1 MTKRRTRHPLK
12 TVGMVF
18 AIALLIML
26 LYQLSFLVRVLW
38 FNFYNPSASAI
49 MRQTL
54 AELRLENPQAQL
66 VFEWADYDQISNHL
80 KHAVI
85 SSEDANF
92 LSHSGVEW
100 EAIRSAWAYNK
111 QQAAQGS
118 DKRRGG
124 STLTQQ
130 LAKNLFLSSSRSYT
144 RKGQEL
150 ILSYMIESV
159 MSKRRILELYLNV
172 AQWGQVD
179 FGAQAAAHRYYKTTA
194 AQLSATQS
202 ARLAAMLPNPIF
214 YEQKGNTAYLQ
225 RRTNTILQRMRQ
237 VSIP

>member
-1 MTKRRTRHPLK
+1 MLKPPTPLK
-12 TVGMVF
+12 RISVILVV
-18 AIALLIML
+18 ALLL
-26 LYQLSFLVRVLW
+26 FVLYQFSFLVRVLW
-38 FNFYNPSASAI
+38 FNFYNPSSSAV

-54 AELRLENPQAQL
+54 AQLRQDNPSAQL
-66 VFEWADYDQISNHL
+66 VFEWADYDQISNQL
-80 KHAVI
+80 KRAVI

-92 LSHSGVEW
+92 LEHQGVEW
-100 EAIRSAWAYNK
+100 DAIRSAWEYNK
-111 QQAAQGS
+111 KQAAQGS

-130 LAKNLFLSSSRSYT
+130 LAKNLFLSSSRSYS

-150 ILSYMIESV
+150 ILSYMIETV
-159 MSKRRILELYLNV
+159 MSKQRILELYLNI

-179 FGAQAAAHRYYKTTA
+179 FGAQAAAHRYYKTSA
-194 AQLSATQS
+194 NNLSASQS

-214 YEQKGNTAYLQ
+214 YEKKGNTAYLQ

>member
-1 MTKRRTRHPLK
+1 MLKAPSPLK
-12 TVGMVF
+12 RISVIV
-18 AIALLIML
+18 IVALLL
-26 LYQLSFLVRVLW
+26 FVLYQFTFLVRVLW
-38 FNFYNPSASAI
+38 FNFYNPSSSAV

-54 AELRLENPQAQL
+54 AELRQENPNAQL

-92 LSHSGVEW
+92 LEHKGVEW
-100 EAIRSAWAYNK
+100 DAIRSAWEYNK

-150 ILSYMIESV
+150 ILSYMIETV
-159 MSKRRILELYLNV
+159 MSKQRILELYLNV

-194 AQLSATQS
+194 NKLSAQQS
-202 ARLAAMLPNPIF
+202 ARLAAMLPNPVF
-214 YEQKGNTAYLQ
+214 YEKRGNTAYLQ

>member
-1 MTKRRTRHPLK
+1 MLKPTSSFKR
-12 TVGMVF
+12 VGLILLV
-18 AIALLIML
+18 ALLL
-26 LYQLSFLVRVLW
+26 FVLYQFSFLVRVVW
-38 FNFYNPSASAI
+38 FNFYNPSSSAV

-54 AELRLENPQAQL
+54 AELRQETPNAQL

-80 KHAVI
+80 KHAVV

-92 LSHSGVEW
+92 LEHKGVEW
-100 EAIRSAWAYNK
+100 DAIRSAWEYNK
-111 QQAAQGS
+111 QQAAKGS

-150 ILSYMIESV
+150 ILSYMIETV
-159 MSKRRILELYLNV
+159 MSKQRILELYLNL

-194 AQLSATQS
+194 NKLSATQS

-214 YEQKGNTAYLQ
+214 YEKKGNTAYLQ

>member
-1 MTKRRTRHPLK
+1 MLKAPSPLRRIS
-12 TVGMVF
+12 VIV
-18 AIALLIML
+18 IVALLL
-26 LYQLSFLVRVLW
+26 FVLYQFTFLVRVLW
-38 FNFYNPSASAI
+38 FNFYNPSTSAI

-54 AELRLENPQAQL
+54 AELRQDNPKAQL

-80 KHAVI
+80 KLAVI

-92 LSHSGVEW
+92 LTHKGVEW
-100 EAIRSAWAYNK
+100 DAIRSAWEYNK

-150 ILSYMIESV
+150 VLSYMIEAV
-159 MSKRRILELYLNV
+159 MSKQRILELYLNV

-194 AQLSATQS
+194 NKLSASQS

-214 YEQKGNTAYLQ
+214 YEKKGNTAYLQ
-225 RRTNTILQRMRQ
+225 RRTHTISQRMRQ

>member
-1 MTKRRTRHPLK
+1 MLKPPTPLK
-12 TVGMVF
+12 RISVILVV
-18 AIALLIML
+18 ALLL
-26 LYQLSFLVRVLW
+26 FVLYQFSFLVRVLW
-38 FNFYNPSASAI
+38 FNFYNPSSSAV

-54 AELRLENPQAQL
+54 AQLRQDNPSAQL
-66 VFEWADYDQISNHL
+66 VFEWADYDQISNQL
-80 KHAVI
+80 KRAVI

-92 LSHSGVEW
+92 LEHQGVEW
-100 EAIRSAWAYNK
+100 DAIRSAWEYNK
-111 QQAAQGS
+111 KQAAQGS

-130 LAKNLFLSSSRSYT
+130 LAKNLFLSSSRSYS

-150 ILSYMIESV
+150 ILSYMIETV
-159 MSKRRILELYLNV
+159 MSKQRILELYLNI

-179 FGAQAAAHRYYKTTA
+179 FGAQAAAHRYYQTTA
-194 AQLSATQS
+194 NNLSAAQA
-202 ARLAAMLPNPIF
+202 ARLAAMLPNPVF
-214 YEQKGNTAYLQ
+214 YEKKGNTAYLQ